1 MKQHEMSTSTNA
13 ACTAI
18 KDRLDRVKGRVGK
31 TSERPFQCP
40 YCDKA
45 FHRLE
50 HQTRHIR
57 THTGEKP
64 YQCKYPTCE
73 KRFSRSDEL
82 TRHSKIHIK
91 RMQQYEASLS
101 EQQPGCYLPYV
112 APTLHSSFPINY
124 ARLPRGFPQLDQ
136 QMYPQDFMPMFP
148 MFNMPY
154 QPDMPC
160 FMPDLSFFNDP
171 NNNPSD
177 ADSSFN
183 SAVHTPRLSPNSL
196 APNASWE
203 YPEVFLSKHQ
213 DYDPNSRS
221 DKIAHLLN
229 PTKATFPVLPP
240 LKHLLDTQQVQSM
253 DL

>member
-1 MKQHEMSTSTNA
+1 MSTAANA
-13 ACTAI
+13 ASVASVASV
-18 KDRLDRVKGRVGK
+18 KDRLERGKGRVGK

-40 YCDKA
+40 YCEKA

-124 ARLPRGFPQLDQ
+124 ARLPQ
-136 QMYPQDFMPMFP
+136 QMYPQDFLPIFP

-171 NNNPSD
+171 TAPSD
-177 ADSSFN
+177 DSSFN

-196 APNASWE
+196 APTASWE
-203 YPEVFLSKHQ
+203 YPEVFLSKHP
-213 DYDPNSRS
+213 DFDPNSRS

-229 PTKATFPVLPP
+229 PTKAAFPVLPP
-240 LKHLLDTQQVQSM
+240 LKHLLDTQAQPM
-253 DL
+253 EL